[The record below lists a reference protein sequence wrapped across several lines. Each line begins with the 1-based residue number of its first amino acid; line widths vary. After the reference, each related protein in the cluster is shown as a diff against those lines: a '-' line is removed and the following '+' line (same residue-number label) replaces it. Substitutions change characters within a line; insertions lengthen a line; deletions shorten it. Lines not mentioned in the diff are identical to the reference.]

1 MNDGSRRIDDFL
13 KYLRDIALQNSNF
26 HFNHSMIYHELV
38 KLGVP
43 EHQKSKRID
52 KFFSNWILYF
62 QNDRNCDVFVDDDW
76 NYFCQFISKDDLASS
91 SKEHLKIYVPLDKGH
106 IERGAKEIFEFLSSN
121 KISHISKIGS
131 DVRFDDI
138 VIRLVNPNDVIKL
151 TNFINNNKYIQEGLL
166 PPNPF
171 LYNFKGI
178 PMAVDGELS
187 FNSTVATLIKIYLNN
202 KIDNNDLNTVGVE
215 DFYQFVQY
223 YYIGSFSN
231 EQGLKKL
238 SRDFTNNEYCDNLK
252 LVNYKNVLELLL
264 KFRNDNFNLEDYFEH
279 YNECTDKLVMN
290 VKENQIKNLKMQS
303 TNKIYNDSLEKSV
316 ILMIKDIIDTM
327 GQKYGT
333 NYSFDT
339 LIEYVKTGYS
349 NYLTRTN
356 GLRDRV
362 VNSNFRS
369 DLVYI
374 LREKEMNIEEY
385 LNNIINP
392 RKSSEEKDINHA
404 NDEAIILMVNEILDI
419 MSEKYGE
426 KIAKGNLIDYINTGD
441 NSYLTRSNNL
451 RDRVVKSN
459 FRANLIKMLNER
471 GLDIVEYLNSIIAKK
486 KHIR

>member
-1 MNDGSRRIDDFL
+1 MNDRSKRIDEFL
-13 KYLRDIALQNSNF
+13 KYLRDIALQNSRF

-43 EHQKSKRID
+43 VEQKNKRID
-52 KFFSNWILYF
+52 EIFSKWILHF

-76 NYFCQFISKDDLASS
+76 KYFCQFISKDHLASS
-91 SKEHLKIYVPLDKGH
+91 AKEHLKIYVPLDKGH
-106 IERGAKEIFEFLSSN
+106 IERGAKEIFEFLSNS

-166 PPNPF
+166 QPNPF
-171 LYNFKGI
+171 LYNFNGI
-178 PMAVDGELS
+178 SMAVDGELS
-187 FNSTVATLIKIYLNN
+187 FNSTVTTLIKIYLNN
-202 KIDNNDLNTVGVE
+202 KIDNNDLNTVAVE

-264 KFRNDNFNLEDYFEH
+264 KFRKDNFGLDDYFKH
-279 YNECTDKLVMN
+279 YYECTDNLVMSD
-290 VKENQIKNLKMQS
+290 KEKQIIDLKMQS
-303 TNKIYNDSLEKSV
+303 INNINNDSLEKRV
-316 ILMIKDIIDTM
+316 IIIIKDIIDTM
-327 GQKYGT
+327 GQKYGA
-333 NYSFDT
+333 NYALDS
-339 LIEYVKTGYS
+339 LIEYVKTGYA
-349 NYLTRTN
+349 NYFTRTN

-385 LNNIINP
+385 LNHIINP
-392 RKSSEEKDINHA
+392 RKSSEEKDINHV
-404 NDEAIILMVNEILDI
+404 NDDAIILMVNEILDI

-441 NSYLTRSNNL
+441 NSYLTRLNNL
-451 RDRVVKSN
+451 RDRVENSN
-459 FRANLIKMLNER
+459 FRTNIIKMLNER
-471 GLDIVEYLNSIIAKK
+471 GLDIVEYLNSIIADKK
-486 KHIR
+486 YIR